1 MSNNRNDNVERKE
14 NVILGVLV
22 GVFILATVLKPWLL
36 VWELGIPLMV
46 VAMWAC
52 MKLSQWVRSFVFSV
66 ASAK

>member
-1 MSNNRNDNVERKE
+1 
-14 NVILGVLV
+14 VLV

>member
-1 MSNNRNDNVERKE
+1 MSNNRNDNSERKE
-14 NVILGVLV
+14 NIILAMLV
-22 GVFILATVLKPWLL
+22 GVFILATVVKPWLL

-46 VAMWAC
+46 VAMWGG